1 MEALIWILVVA
12 AVLAGLLIGWHLKMR
27 RREDLAS
34 FALAHGLEF
43 SIRDPFG
50 LLGLP
55 FRFLAKGDGR
65 GAENVM
71 WGAHGDH
78 PLKAFDYWYF
88 EESHSSDGG
97 TSRTYY
103 RFSCVALEVPA
114 HFPDL
119 QVTPEGLLSRL
130 ADGLGMRD
138 LEMESEE
145 FNRRYQV
152 TSSVRAFAYQMIDA
166 RMIRWLLGLR
176 WPLSVAFAGPYV
188 LLWTR
193 RLAPRRLGTLL
204 GAAGSFRKRIPRMVW
219 GEYGV
224 EPSPGSPSGTGL
236 A

>member
-1 MEALIWILVVA
+1 MEALIWILAVVA
-12 AVLAGLLIGWHLKMR
+12 VVAGLLISWHLKMR

-43 SIRDPFG
+43 SARDPFG

-65 GAENVM
+65 GVENVL
-71 WGAHGDH
+71 WGSQGDR

-88 EESHSSDGG
+88 EENHSSDGG
-97 TSRTYY
+97 SSRTYY
-103 RFSCVALEVPA
+103 RFSCVVLEVEA
-114 HFPDL
+114 LFPDL
-119 QVTPEGLLSRL
+119 QVTPEGVLSRL
-130 ADGLGMRD
+130 ADGLGLRD

-152 TSSVRAFAYQMIDA
+152 TASVRDFAYQMVDA
-166 RMIRWLLGLR
+166 RMIRWLLALR

-188 LLWTR
+188 LLWTK
-193 RLAPRRLGTLL
+193 RLPPRRMGTLL
-204 GAAGSFRKRIPRMVW
+204 GAARSFHKRIPGMVW
-219 GEYGV
+219 GEYGT
-224 EPSPGSPSGTGL
+224 PSGSPSASGL

>member
-1 MEALIWILVVA
+1 MEGLIWVLGVA
-12 AVLAGLLIGWHLKMR
+12 AVLAGLLISWRLKMR

-34 FALAHGLEF
+34 FALAHDLEF
-43 SIRDPFG
+43 SIPDPFG

-55 FRFLAKGDGR
+55 FRFLTKGDGR
-65 GAENVM
+65 GVENVV
-71 WGAHGDH
+71 WGAFGGQ
-78 PLKAFDYWYF
+78 PLKAFDYWYY
-88 EESHSSDGG
+88 EENHSSDGG
-97 TSRTYY
+97 TSRSYH

-119 QVTPEGLLSRL
+119 QVTPEGILSRL
-130 ADGLGMRD
+130 ADGLGLRD

-152 TSSVRAFAYQMIDA
+152 SSSVRGFAYQMIDA

-193 RLAPRRLGTLL
+193 RLPPQRLGTLL
-204 GAAGSFRKRIPRMVW
+204 GAAASFQKRIPRMVW
-219 GEYGV
+219 GEYGPG
-224 EPSPGSPSGTGL
+224 PSQDSPSGTGL